1 MKQLIIQ
8 CAGLGY
14 DITCNYSDLCAI
26 TELDF
31 HPITPVFPAVT
42 CTAQATIRTAAHPKD
57 HGIVCNGYYDR
68 LIAKTNFWCQS
79 ARLVQ
84 GKRIWENSKSQKTAM
99 IFFQQ
104 NLGENVDIVIS
115 PAPIHKH
122 HGGMIMGCHTKP
134 HDLEN
139 ELNEAIGQKLNLASY
154 WGPMASSKSSEWIA
168 KAIIHIAK
176 NHKPDLFFAYLPH
189 LDYCQQKFGPD
200 DTKRIEPEVKFLAE
214 KIRDILDAV
223 KDKYQVTIWGDYAIT
238 PANQPI
244 FPNKAL
250 KKAGLF
256 KTRSVGKGM
265 TYPNFY
271 ESDAFAMVDH
281 QVAHIFVENADFIP
295 QVRQLISDLDGVD
308 SVLTRQE
315 ADMDCPQAGELIA
328 TAKPS
333 AWFAYHWWDDPK
345 QAPDYATHIDIHNKI
360 GFDPCEL
367 FWGFPPF
374 VSISTDCSKP
384 KGTHGRDDQPA
395 AFATTIP
402 TSTDCLPKSH
412 LELAQFIQKAIQ

>member
-79 ARLVQ
+79 TRLVQ
-84 GKRIWENSKSQKTAM
+84 GKRIWENSKCQKTAM

-154 WGPMASSKSSEWIA
+154 WGCDGFSKSSEWIV
-168 KAIIHIAK
+168 
-176 NHKPDLFFAYLPH
+176 KPSSISRKTISRSLLRIPPH
-189 LDYCQQKFGPD
+189 LDYCQQNSAD
-200 DTKRIEPEVKFLAE
+200 DTKRIEPESSSW
-214 KIRDILDAV
+214 R
-223 KDKYQVTIWGDYAIT
+223 KD
-238 PANQPI
+238 
-244 FPNKAL
+244 
-250 KKAGLF
+250 
-256 KTRSVGKGM
+256 
-265 TYPNFY
+265 
-271 ESDAFAMVDH
+271 
-281 QVAHIFVENADFIP
+281 
-295 QVRQLISDLDGVD
+295 
-308 SVLTRQE
+308 
-315 ADMDCPQAGELIA
+315 
-328 TAKPS
+328 
-333 AWFAYHWWDDPK
+333 
-345 QAPDYATHIDIHNKI
+345 
-360 GFDPCEL
+360 
-367 FWGFPPF
+367 
-374 VSISTDCSKP
+374 
-384 KGTHGRDDQPA
+384 
-395 AFATTIP
+395 P
-402 TSTDCLPKSH
+402 TSSMPSRTSTK
-412 LELAQFIQKAIQ
+412 